1 MSELGNAFKNLR
13 GAASQ
18 ASVAAAC
25 GLNVRTIQRAE
36 SGGDVRLD
44 TLRALAKHFHLA
56 KADLAALIISWLR
69 MELGEEFN
77 LLDIRTK
84 TNAGKQSDTLTDTSQ
99 LVAAYRQIP
108 AKLQR
113 ELLRAAQREEVLRSI
128 GPLNDLY
135 DSLKKES

>member
-1 MSELGNAFKNLR
+1 
-13 GAASQ
+13 
-18 ASVAAAC
+18 
-25 GLNVRTIQRAE
+25 
-36 SGGDVRLD
+36 
-44 TLRALAKHFHLA
+44 
-56 KADLAALIISWLR
+56 